1 MKFYLLTLLA
11 LTLLDNVA
19 IAQEPARNPYISQ
32 AAWEEIEP
40 GRNFIYQVIGHSVA
54 IIQRLV
60 IQMNNDDLTNR
71 RRGGAICSN

>member
-11 LTLLDNVA
+11 LTLLDSVA

-40 GRNFIYQVIGHSVA
+40 GRNFIY
-54 IIQRLV
+54 
-60 IQMNNDDLTNR
+60 DDLTNR